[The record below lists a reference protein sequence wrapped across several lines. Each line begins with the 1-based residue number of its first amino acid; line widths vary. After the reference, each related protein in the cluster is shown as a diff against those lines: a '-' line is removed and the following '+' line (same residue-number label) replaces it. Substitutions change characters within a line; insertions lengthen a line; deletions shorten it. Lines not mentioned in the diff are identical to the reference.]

1 MFTILAFI
9 NFIGALFNCTLCIFI
24 FSIVD
29 ELEFKPEKANE
40 LSDTLS
46 KYFPVELFI
55 LTFTILSALC
65 LGNWFQLV
73 FCIPLW
79 LFNIQL

>member
-1 MFTILAFI
+1 MLTILAFV

-24 FSIVD
+24 FSVVD

-55 LTFTILSALC
+55 LSLTIICDLL
-65 LGNWFQLV
+65 LKN
-73 FCIPLW
+73 
-79 LFNIQL
+79 

>member
-1 MFTILAFI
+1 MLTILAFV

-46 KYFPVELFI
+46 KYFPVELII
-55 LTFTILSALC
+55 LSFTIISALF

-73 FCIPLW
+73 FCCPIW
-79 LFNIQL
+79 IYNIHL